1 MKLELVLKDRG
12 GSRDLE
18 LEDFP
23 SEIGRDKSCPVQL
36 QDSRASRHHARIE
49 RRGKKLCL
57 VDLGSQNGTKV
68 NGVRSGEWSLE
79 PGDEIRIGSSS
90 ITVLRVTGD
99 GVAPTLSAKE
109 KLGRLTRFPLWQRVA
124 TGAFSLLILG
134 GIAAALYLPSTKSPS
149 GGAEAPAGPGEA
161 EKALQGLK
169 RLAGLA
175 PQVSQDL
182 IDRAEGLKARFHD
195 EDSSGEDPF
204 EDLLVALRTRQKLEV
219 SNRLFKLDEDLRDL
233 LEKERYGEALA
244 LARREVDRLHQEG
257 VLSEK
262 EALQRIEGTEV
273 KVRAGAL
280 RLEGEAD
287 RLDALERDEECE
299 ELCRKALRILEGT
312 ALTARFE
319 ERIRFLTARIEAA
332 KERKREQEKK
342 LAQAA
347 EKARAEAR
355 IGSTS
360 LLSGLSALLAP
371 RIRNGALKDKS
382 YAFGGD
388 RGSPV
393 DLKDDLTLVLRDPTR
408 EFSITFDAV
417 PPAIQLAM
425 AGDALDGQELL
436 TAVEFGYFAG
446 LRKEADEILW
456 KYLGN
461 SKEDRAGRE
470 EKVQRLLAEL
480 RGFSGVPE
488 GGFTYTPGFGWED
501 PRDRSDRTALVTAD
515 RLSKEVLAAAVPESL
530 QKSFEG
536 LLALVED
543 ARLSTGGRSEVRERA
558 IHALEALRARL
569 IRNLDGISKKKAFVN
584 LRALKDELKARRE
597 AALRTIFDTT
607 IYLPEN
613 HPDYPKG
620 DVVNGQR
627 AVDDAVAAV
636 RELWERPGIA
646 PVALDPSARK
656 VVLMI
661 QAIDESYYE
670 KLYHRPEARDS
681 ADLEEVI
688 NNLDSRIDL
697 RRYAAN
703 RAEALLFDYNRKAEA
718 YNRDLQDP
726 DITPQEKAHVEIL
739 NDYREMLGLRRLFID
754 PRLSRA
760 TRKHS
765 AACSKEGRIW
775 HQGPDGTPDSR
786 ARAEGFTG
794 GVAENVAIGYGNPK
808 EIWTRGWYRASDHH
822 RNALGAGHTTIG
834 YGYSGNVGTQNFS
847 SIMAPFR

>member
-1 MKLELVLKDRG
+1 MKIELVLKDRG
-12 GSRDLE
+12 GSRNIE

-23 SEIGRDKSCPVQL
+23 SGIGREKHSTVQL

-57 VDLGSQNGTKV
+57 VDLGSQNGTQV
-68 NGVRSGEWSLE
+68 NGIRSREWFLE
-79 PGDEIRIGSSS
+79 PGDEIRIGTSS
-90 ITVLRVTGD
+90 ITVLRVSGD
-99 GVAPTLSAKE
+99 GIAPALSAKE
-109 KLGRLTRFPLWQRVA
+109 KLGRLSRFPVWQRVA

-134 GIAAALYLPSTKSPS
+134 GIVAALILPSGKNPS
-149 GGAEAPAGPGEA
+149 GVVQAPAGPGEA

-175 PQVSQDL
+175 PQVSQEL
-182 IDRAEGLKARFHD
+182 LDRAEGLKARFHD

-219 SNRLFKLDEDLRDL
+219 SNRLFKLDEDLGGL
-233 LEKERYGEALA
+233 LEKERYGEALG
-244 LARREVDRLHQEG
+244 LARREVDRLHGEG
-257 VLSEK
+257 ALSDK
-262 EALQRIEGTEV
+262 EALQRIEGTEG
-273 KVRAGAL
+273 KVRAAVL

-287 RLDALERDEECE
+287 RLDALERDEECAQ
-299 ELCRKALRILEGT
+299 LCGKALRILEGT

-319 ERIRFLTARIEAA
+319 ERLRFLTARMDAA
-332 KERKREQEKK
+332 RERKREEEKK

-347 EKARAEAR
+347 EKDRAEAGR
-355 IGSTS
+355 GTFS

-371 RIRNGALKDKS
+371 QIRSGALKDKS
-382 YAFGGD
+382 YSFGGD

-393 DLKDDLTLVLRDPTR
+393 DLKDDLTLVLRDGAR
-408 EFSITFDAV
+408 EFSISFDAV
-417 PPAIQLAM
+417 PAALQLAM
-425 AGDALDGQELL
+425 AGDALDGEKLL
-436 TAVEFGYFAG
+436 SAVDSGYSAG

-456 KYLGN
+456 RYVSGA
-461 SKEDRAGRE
+461 KEDRAQRE
-470 EKVQRLLAEL
+470 EKVQKLLAGI

-488 GGFTYTPGFGWED
+488 GGFTYTPGIGWED
-501 PRDRSDRTALVTAD
+501 LRDRSDRSALVSAD

-536 LLALVED
+536 LLALLD
-543 ARLSTGGRSEVRERA
+543 DPKLSTGGRSEVRERA
-558 IHALEALRARL
+558 IHALGALRVRL
-569 IRNLDGISKKKAFVN
+569 IRNLDVISKKKAFVN

-620 DVVNGQR
+620 EEVNGQR

-636 RELWERPGIA
+636 RELWEKPGIA

-656 VVLMI
+656 VVLML
-661 QAIDESYYE
+661 QAIDERYYE

-681 ADLEEVI
+681 ADLDEVL
-688 NNLDSRIDL
+688 NNLESRIDL

-703 RAEALLFDYNRKAEA
+703 RAEAQLFDYNRKVED

-726 DITPQEKAHVEIL
+726 DITPQEKAHVELL

-754 PRLSRA
+754 PRLCRA

-765 AACSKEGRIW
+765 AACSSAGRIW

-822 RNALGAGHTTIG
+822 RNALGSGHTTIG
-834 YGYSGNVGTQNFS
+834 YGYSGNAGTQNFS
-847 SIMAPFR
+847 SIGAPFR